1 MRLTVFIL
9 GLGLALGIYA
19 QEPSDP
25 PAETVDPTP
34 TAPTLPPDTVLE
46 RHLPAEQQRRLG
58 EAENAFLTLWLPA
71 ARAEPRGAILLVGDH
86 GEHADWPEL
95 LAPARRQLSEAG
107 WNTLSMS
114 LPAAAPVVFGLDD
127 EAVAERAGAREA
139 DLSARLQLGLDSLK
153 GDSEGDLPTIII
165 ARGQA
170 AHWALKLDAEAL
182 GIDALVLFRP
192 RAPTMLER
200 QFAEQVA
207 AWEKPLLELLPGAGG
222 ARAGH
227 HERALAA
234 RRLDRSGYVQWHIG
248 DLRGAPETQ
257 TILIRRLQGWLERVS
272 AN

>member
-25 PAETVDPTP
+25 PAETAEPTP
-34 TAPTLPPDTVLE
+34 TAPALPPDTALE
-46 RHLPAEQQRRLG
+46 RHFPAEQQRRLG

-71 ARAEPRGAILLVGDH
+71 ARPEPRGAILLVGDH

-95 LAPARRQLSEAG
+95 IAPARRQLSDAG

-127 EAVAERAGAREA
+127 EALAERSSARQA
-139 DLSARLQLGLDSLK
+139 DLNVRLQLGLSSLK
-153 GDSEGDLPTIII
+153 EGAEDGLPTIII
-165 ARGQA
+165 TRGQA
-170 AHWALKLDAEAL
+170 AHWALQLDAEAI

-192 RAPTMLER
+192 RAPAMLER
-200 QFAEQVA
+200 QFVEQVS
-207 AWEKPLLELLPGAGG
+207 AWEKPLLELLPSAGG
-222 ARAGH
+222 PRAGH
-227 HERALAA
+227 HERALTA
-234 RRLDRSGYVQWHIG
+234 RRLDRPGYQQWHIG
-248 DLRGAPETQ
+248 DLRGAPEAQ
-257 TILIRRLQGWLERVS
+257 GILIRRLQGWLERVS